1 MKCDSQ
7 KKWFTG
13 VEVTITN
20 EVWFSGKVIHVAL
33 TLTNE
38 VGLSGKVI
46 HRCMYRSLI
55 LKYLALYY
63 I

>member
-20 EVWFSGKVIHVAL
+20 EVWFSGKVIHVAI

-38 VGLSGKVI
+38 VWDSQEKWFIGV
-46 HRCMYRSLI
+46 
-55 LKYLALYY
+55 Y
-63 I
+63 IVH